1 MNCITCKLDSLN
13 KELEMYNIV
22 EENIQLQLQNLIN
35 RLGKINSKKEDIL
48 AKISRLRAIDPKSVM
63 VEDLCKWN

>member
-63 VEDLCKWN
+63 VEDLCK